1 MISIQFDVVDLSF
14 ILFNEMSQA
23 ISVISRNGACYFLT
37 HKTSGTCED
46 VLVQL
51 HASNGKY
58 WSGATWAVALDIS
71 KAFDRVWYVGQCCK

>member
-14 ILFNEMSQA
+14 ILFTEMSQA

-46 VLVQL
+46 M
-51 HASNGKY
+51 S
-58 WSGATWAVALDIS
+58 
-71 KAFDRVWYVGQCCK
+71 